1 MSHVFL
7 VLLLVA
13 CITTMGIPR
22 TSASVTKIE
31 LNPIEIVV
39 SAPGQNFTVD
49 VNVTDVTG
57 LNGFEFHL
65 NYNTTLLDALDVT
78 PGPVIPATRFL
89 GPLDPVTFEWTPIN
103 DTLGQVRV
111 TCTFLPP
118 ASPFTGDG
126 TLVTI
131 NFTATAERSCILDFT
146 LTQLFDSL
154 GTPIEHEA
162 LDGVVTVIPE
172 LPAALVVPLLIIATL
187 AAAFL
192 GKMFWSRK
200 RKDAPLSD

>member
-1 MSHVFL
+1 
-7 VLLLVA
+7 
-13 CITTMGIPR
+13 
-22 TSASVTKIE
+22 
-31 LNPIEIVV
+31 
-39 SAPGQNFTVD
+39 
-49 VNVTDVTG
+49 
-57 LNGFEFHL
+57 
-65 NYNTTLLDALDVT
+65 
-78 PGPVIPATRFL
+78 
-89 GPLDPVTFEWTPIN
+89 
-103 DTLGQVRV
+103 
-111 TCTFLPP
+111 
-118 ASPFTGDG
+118 
-126 TLVTI
+126 VTI